1 MMWAAMMIFKQTLH
15 VTVLP
20 ADWVGKR
27 MVFKLDLSLYQV
39 VLTADILTLA
49 QVSTYKKSSNK

>member
-1 MMWAAMMIFKQTLH
+1 MIFKKALH

-20 ADWVGKR
+20 ADWVGQR
-27 MVFKLDLSLYQV
+27 VVFKLNLSLYLV

-49 QVSTYKKSSNK
+49 QVSTSKKSSNK

>member
-1 MMWAAMMIFKQTLH
+1 MMIFKQTLH

-27 MVFKLDLSLYQV
+27 MVFKLDLSMYLV
-39 VLTADILTLA
+39 VLTADILS
-49 QVSTYKKSSNK
+49 QYFQEIFK